1 MKALI
6 PYTFRTGAIV
16 DDEAVNGN
24 LRALARDI
32 QRVADRRYTYST
44 LTFDLDGLANTDT
57 DATRTIKIIHPSSP
71 VAYFEVVGV
80 ELSVYATAGVT
91 WTLTDVGGLTSSL
104 ETLSVDTA
112 GTSTEAYNSS
122 NRPLVAGDDQY
133 ASVRLSASG
142 ASTISRGTL
151 TVHIRTDRHKQ
162 DSNSGA
168 SALATFSPT
177 MVTATTSTAAA
188 TLNALITA
196 ADTARDTNAANATDM
211 RGFAVAITG
220 LASARTLRL
229 PGMRTKS
236 ALQITGTVVAGVG
249 ESVAISDGTNTL
261 TLNGTGTSNLVE
273 GTATLAA
280 FPGDDP
286 TDTGDDLVLTLTP
299 SGGSIERV
307 VAFLW
312 WG

>member
-6 PYTFRTGAIV
+6 PFTFRTGAIV

-44 LTFDLDGLANTDT
+44 LTFDIDGMANTDT
-57 DATRTIKIIHPSSP
+57 AAARTIKIIHPDSL
-71 VAYFEVVGV
+71 VAYFEIVGV

-91 WTLTDVGGLTSSL
+91 WTMTDIGGLTTSL
-104 ETLSVDTA
+104 ETLTVDTA
-112 GTSTEAYNSS
+112 GTSTEAYDSS

-142 ASTISRGTL
+142 ASTITRGTL

-162 DSNSGA
+162 NDNTVG
-168 SALATFSPT
+168 TFSPT

-188 TLNALITA
+188 TLNALITD
-196 ADTARDTNAANATDM
+196 ADTARDINAGNTTDL

-220 LASARTLRL
+220 LASARTLRI

-299 SGGSIERV
+299 SGGTIERV

>member
-6 PYTFRTGAIV
+6 PFTFRTGAIV

-24 LRALARDI
+24 LRALQRDI

-44 LTFDLDGLANTDT
+44 LTFDLDGMADTDT
-57 DATRTIKIIHPSSP
+57 AAARTIKIIHPASIT
-71 VAYFEVVGV
+71 AYFEIVGV

-104 ETLSVDTA
+104 ETLTVDTA
-112 GTSTEAYNSS
+112 GTSTEAYDSS

-133 ASVRLSASG
+133 ASVRLSASA

-162 DSNSGA
+162 NNTAIG
-168 SALATFSPT
+168 TFSPT

-196 ADTARDTNAANATDM
+196 ADTARDTNAGNTTDL
-211 RGFAVAITG
+211 RGFSVAISNLVT
-220 LASARTLRL
+220 ARTVRL

-299 SGGSIERV
+299 SGGIIERV

>member
-6 PYTFRTGAIV
+6 PFTFRTGAIV

-24 LRALARDI
+24 LRALQRDI

-44 LTFDLDGLANTDT
+44 LTFDLDGMADTDT
-57 DATRTIKIIHPSSP
+57 AAARTIKIIHPASIT
-71 VAYFEVVGV
+71 AYFEIVGV

-104 ETLSVDTA
+104 ETLTVDTA
-112 GTSTEAYNSS
+112 GTSTEAYDSS

-133 ASVRLSASG
+133 ASVRLSASA

-162 DSNSGA
+162 NNTAIG
-168 SALATFSPT
+168 TFSPT

-196 ADTARDTNAANATDM
+196 ADTARDTNAANATDL
-211 RGFAVAITG
+211 RGFSVAITG

-299 SGGSIERV
+299 SGGTIERV

>member
-6 PYTFRTGAIV
+6 PFTFRTGAIV

-24 LRALARDI
+24 LRALQRDI
-32 QRVADRRYTYST
+32 QRVADRRHTYST
-44 LTFDLDGLANTDT
+44 LTFDLDGMADTDT
-57 DATRTIKIIHPSSP
+57 AAARTIKIIHPASIT
-71 VAYFEVVGV
+71 AYFEIVGV

-104 ETLSVDTA
+104 ETLTVDTA
-112 GTSTEAYNSS
+112 GTSTEAYDSS

-133 ASVRLSASG
+133 ASVRLSASA

-162 DSNSGA
+162 NNTSIG
-168 SALATFSPT
+168 TFSPT

-196 ADTARDTNAANATDM
+196 ADTARDTNAANATDL

-299 SGGSIERV
+299 SGGTIERV

>member
-6 PYTFRTGAIV
+6 PFTFRTGAIV
-16 DDEAVNGN
+16 DDEAINGN
-24 LRALARDI
+24 LRALQRDI

-44 LTFDLDGLANTDT
+44 LTFDLDGMANTDT
-57 DATRTIKIIHPSSP
+57 DAARTIKILHPTTLVS
-71 VAYFEVVGV
+71 YFEVVGV
-80 ELSVYATAGVT
+80 ELSIYATAGAT
-91 WTLTDVGGLTSSL
+91 WTLTDVGGLATAL
-104 ETLSVDTA
+104 ETLTVDTA
-112 GTSTEAYNSS
+112 GTSTEAYAAS
-122 NRPLVAGDDQY
+122 NRPSLAGDDQY

-151 TVHIRTDRHKQ
+151 TLHIRADRHKQ
-162 DSNSGA
+162 NENLIG
-168 SALATFSPT
+168 TFSPT
-177 MVTATTSTAAA
+177 LVSATTSTSASVINSLLVDA
-188 TLNALITA
+188 N
-196 ADTARDTNAANATDM
+196 TARVNNATSNATDL
-211 RGFAVAITG
+211 RSFAVAFSN
-220 LASARTLRL
+220 LATARTVRL
-229 PGMRTKS
+229 PGMRNKTS
-236 ALQITGTVVAGVG
+236 LRMTGTVVAGVG

-299 SGGSIERV
+299 SGGTIERV

>member
-6 PYTFRTGAIV
+6 PFTFRTGAIV

-24 LRALARDI
+24 LRALQRDI

-44 LTFDLDGLANTDT
+44 LTFDLDGMADTDT
-57 DATRTIKIIHPSSP
+57 AAARTIKIIHPASIT
-71 VAYFEVVGV
+71 AYFEIVGV

-104 ETLSVDTA
+104 ETLTVDTA
-112 GTSTEAYNSS
+112 GTSTEAYDSS

-133 ASVRLSASG
+133 ASVRLSASA

-162 DSNSGA
+162 NNTAIG
-168 SALATFSPT
+168 TFSPT

-196 ADTARDTNAANATDM
+196 ADTARDTNAANATDL
-211 RGFAVAITG
+211 RGFSVAITG

>member
-6 PYTFRTGAIV
+6 PFTFRTGAIV

-24 LRALARDI
+24 LRALQRDI

-44 LTFDLDGLANTDT
+44 LTFDLDGMADTDT
-57 DATRTIKIIHPSSP
+57 AAARTIKIIHPASIT
-71 VAYFEVVGV
+71 AYFEIVGV

-104 ETLSVDTA
+104 ETLTVDTA
-112 GTSTEAYNSS
+112 GTSTEAYDSS

-133 ASVRLSASG
+133 ASVRLSASA

-162 DSNSGA
+162 NNTAIG
-168 SALATFSPT
+168 TFSPT

-196 ADTARDTNAANATDM
+196 ADTARDANAANATDL

-249 ESVAISDGTNTL
+249 ESVAITDGTNTL

>member
-24 LRALARDI
+24 LRALQRDI

-44 LTFDLDGLANTDT
+44 LTFDIDGLADTDT
-57 DATRTIKIIHPSSP
+57 DAARTIKIVHPGSIA
-71 VAYFEVVGV
+71 AYFEIVGV
-80 ELSVYATAGVT
+80 ELSIYATAGVT
-91 WTLTDVGGLTSSL
+91 WTLTDIGGLTTAL

-112 GTSTEAYNSS
+112 GTSTEAYDSS

-162 DSNSGA
+162 NNTAIG
-168 SALATFSPT
+168 TFTPT

-196 ADTARDTNAANATDM
+196 ADTARDANAANATDL

-299 SGGSIERV
+299 SGGTIERV

>member
-6 PYTFRTGAIV
+6 PFTFRTGAIV

-24 LRALARDI
+24 LRALQRDI

-44 LTFDLDGLANTDT
+44 LTFDIDGLADTDT
-57 DATRTIKIIHPSSP
+57 DAARTIKIVHPGSIA
-71 VAYFEVVGV
+71 AYFEIVGV
-80 ELSVYATAGVT
+80 ELSIYATAGVT
-91 WTLTDVGGLTSSL
+91 WTLTDIGGLTTAL

-112 GTSTEAYNSS
+112 GTSTEAYDSS

-133 ASVRLSASG
+133 ASVRLSASA

-162 DSNSGA
+162 NNTAIG
-168 SALATFSPT
+168 TFSPT

-196 ADTARDTNAANATDM
+196 ADTARDTNAANATDL
-211 RGFAVAITG
+211 RGFSVAITG

-299 SGGSIERV
+299 SGGTIERV

>member
-44 LTFDLDGLANTDT
+44 LTFDLDGMADTDT
-57 DATRTIKIIHPSSP
+57 DAARTIKIIHPTSIT
-71 VAYFEVVGV
+71 AYFEIVGV

-91 WTLTDVGGLTSSL
+91 WTMTDIGGLTSSL
-104 ETLSVDTA
+104 ETLTVDTA
-112 GTSTEAYNSS
+112 GTSTEAYDSS

-162 DSNSGA
+162 NNTAIG
-168 SALATFSPT
+168 TFTPT
-177 MVTATTSTAAA
+177 MVTATTSTAASVINN
-188 TLNALITA
+188 LLTA

-220 LASARTLRL
+220 LAAARTLRL
-229 PGMRTKS
+229 PGMRNKT
-236 ALQITGTVVAGVG
+236 ALQLTGTVVAGVG

>member
-16 DDEAVNGN
+16 DEEAINGN

-57 DATRTIKIIHPSSP
+57 DATRTIKIIHPTSIT
-71 VAYFEVVGV
+71 AYFEIVGV

-91 WTLTDVGGLTSSL
+91 WTMTDIGGLTSSL
-104 ETLSVDTA
+104 ETLTVDTA

-151 TVHIRTDRHKQ
+151 TIHIRCDRHKQ
-162 DSNSGA
+162 NNTAIG
-168 SALATFSPT
+168 TFSPT
-177 MVTATTSTAAA
+177 MVTATTSTAASVINN
-188 TLNALITA
+188 LLTA

-220 LASARTLRL
+220 LAATRTLRL
-229 PGMRTKS
+229 PGMRNKT

>member
-24 LRALARDI
+24 LRALQRDI

-44 LTFDLDGLANTDT
+44 LTFDIDGLADTDT
-57 DATRTIKIIHPSSP
+57 DAARTIKIVHPGSIA
-71 VAYFEVVGV
+71 AYFEIVGV
-80 ELSVYATAGVT
+80 ELSIYATAGVT
-91 WTLTDVGGLTSSL
+91 WTLTDIGGLTTAL

-112 GTSTEAYNSS
+112 GTSTEAYDSS

-162 DSNSGA
+162 NNTAIG
-168 SALATFSPT
+168 TFTPT

-196 ADTARDTNAANATDM
+196 ADTARDANAANATDL

>member
-16 DDEAVNGN
+16 DEEAVNGN

-44 LTFDLDGLANTDT
+44 LTFDLDGLADTDT
-57 DATRTIKIIHPSSP
+57 DAARTIKIIHPASIT
-71 VAYFEVVGV
+71 AYFEIVGV
-80 ELSVYATAGVT
+80 ELSIYATAGVT

-112 GTSTEAYNSS
+112 GTSTEAYDSS

-151 TVHIRTDRHKQ
+151 TIHIRTDRHKQ
-162 DSNSGA
+162 NNTAIG
-168 SALATFSPT
+168 TFAPT
-177 MVTATTSTAAA
+177 MVTATTSTAASVINN
-188 TLNALITA
+188 LLTA

-211 RGFAVAITG
+211 RGFSVAITG
-220 LASARTLRL
+220 LAAARTVRL
-229 PGMRTKS
+229 PGMRNKT
-236 ALQITGTVVAGVG
+236 ALNLTGTVVAGVG